1 MKIVANFQTL
11 MKLAKEV
18 GDAKRS
24 GDEQRLAQAER
35 AHNAYKEICVKA
47 DELHTGYTYGDLY

>member
-1 MKIVANFQTL
+1 MKIVASFQTL
-11 MKLAKEV
+11 IKLAKEV

-24 GDEQRLAQAER
+24 GDKQRLADAER
-35 AHNAYKEICVKA
+35 AHEAYKEICLKA